1 MPRNKHRKRL
11 ARLAEAAQVAAHSL
25 PREEWARFTAG
36 RGSDIPHRAKKGK
49 GSYLRKGKHGGAPS

>member
-1 MPRNKHRKRL
+1 MPRRKHRRRQ
-11 ARLAEAAQVAAHSL
+11 ARLAEAAQVAARSL

-49 GSYLRKGKHGGAPS
+49 GSYRRKGKHAEAPG